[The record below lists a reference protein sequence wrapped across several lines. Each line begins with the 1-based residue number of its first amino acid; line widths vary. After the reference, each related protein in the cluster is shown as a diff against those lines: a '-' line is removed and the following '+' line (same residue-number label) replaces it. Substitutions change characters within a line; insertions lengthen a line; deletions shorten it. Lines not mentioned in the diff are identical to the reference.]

1 MQSENVGQAAD
12 TSRWSWQQTE
22 SRWEKLASATHALRA
37 ERGCAPYH
45 QILRQGR
52 YFVADSFGATSP
64 KWTLSNHDQVPPL
77 QCWAKRENDSRPS
90 PFLLEVK
97 GSIVQFHLFEYEM
110 SREFVR
116 GKSRIMT
123 QK

>member
-1 MQSENVGQAAD
+1 MQSENVGEAAD
-12 TSRWSWQQTE
+12 TSRWSCQQTE
-22 SRWEKLASATHALRA
+22 SSWIQLTSATHAIRR

-45 QILRQGR
+45 QTSFLSR
-52 YFVADSFGATSP
+52 YCVAEASGALQDKRIP
-64 KWTLSNHDQVPPL
+64 GNHDAMPPL
-77 QCWAKRENDSRPS
+77 QCWAKRENDSTPTA
-90 PFLLEVK
+90 FLLEVK